1 MTMKEEKRMA
11 GEYEIIHSLHVGARE
26 VVVGVNADRQYMCS
40 YCTEFDIFSNYTE
53 TMVSED
59 YLEIMTLFV
68 GRVSGQIQAA
78 KAERST
84 IHIPL
89 TIITKEMC
97 NPLHAEDCIEGEI
110 VAVKPDSL
118 RPEYQ
123 RIDRQLI
130 LVTGGSGAHGKARGS
145 AVFGIN
151 LFTGRNAG
159 RWERWDIL
167 GVVKPEH
174 IPEWAKER
182 LKSIEREQALEKQTR
197 KGETKRGA
205 KKRNEHCL

>member
-40 YCTEFDIFSNYTE
+40 YYTELDVFSNYTE

-89 TIITKEMC
+89 TVLTKEMC
-97 NPLHAEDCIEGEI
+97 LPLYEGDSIEGKV

-130 LVTGGSGAHGKARGS
+130 LVTGGNGARGKARGS
-145 AVFGIN
+145 GIFGIN
-151 LFTGRNAG
+151 LFTGRSAG

-174 IPEWAKER
+174 IPEWANDK
-182 LKSIEREQALEKQTR
+182 LKIIERERELENKTGTEER
-197 KGETKRGA
+197 KRGA
-205 KKRNEHCL
+205 KKRDEPCL